1 MTGLPNL
8 AEVFFD
14 RDGAED
20 DDTVHADD
28 SCCMSL
34 RWPSFADDVA
44 RWAEV
49 LNQHVEAF
57 SLLARQAHDLAMR
70 EGEDGEMGGWFIGR
84 PLLFAASHVVELALK
99 TALLDHHVS
108 WPRGAHGHDLAQLL
122 ELDRSV
128 HGPRVESAAWED
140 DLVARLDLAWMAGR
154 FPTTLRGAPLGD
166 DLCCVS
172 ALGLLSAIEWMLTL
186 IAAGSPAGVADTSE
200 EQDA

>member
-1 MTGLPNL
+1 
-8 AEVFFD
+8 
-14 RDGAED
+14 
-20 DDTVHADD
+20 
-28 SCCMSL
+28 MSL
-34 RWPSFADDVA
+34 RWPSFTDDVA

-57 SLLARQAHDLAMR
+57 SLLARQAHDLATR
-70 EGEDGEMGGWFIGR
+70 EEDGEMGGWFIGR

-99 TALLDHHVS
+99 TALLDHHS
-108 WPRGAHGHDLAQLL
+108 TWPRGANGHDLAQLL

-128 HGPRVESAAWED
+128 HGPRVASAAWED

-172 ALGLLSAIEWMLTL
+172 ALGLLSAIEWMLNL
-186 IAAGSPAGVADTSE
+186 IADGSPAGVADPSE